1 MHSLLRM
8 LALLVSLLT
17 PAAASMLSLGD
28 AYFETIGDADSIP
41 DNNVTALVQDRRG
54 FIWIGTPNGLI
65 RFDGYRFVRYARD
78 PDNPESI
85 GGVFIRA
92 LLVASDGSLWV
103 GTDADGVSVM
113 DPASGR
119 FRRYRHDPA
128 DSGSLAHDQVRALAE
143 DRHGQIWLGTRAG
156 LERFDPARGVFEH
169 HTRVHGPGSTA
180 NDDRIFALLVDRA
193 GDLWIGSWNGL
204 SVRRET
210 SGAFERVGADGGPGS
225 ALAGQLIMSL
235 YQLRDG
241 RIGVGTA
248 QVGSHLIEPDTLA
261 STAIPPGLTHTPS
274 SNDSLALAMIQ
285 PRDDELWLGS
295 FGGITVVDTGSGRIL
310 HQIRPD
316 PSIGSSLAHAQIRCF
331 LADQAGQIWVGG
343 YSGGLQRHD
352 PHNDAIR
359 ILHHSPVQPGSLS
372 SPSISSV
379 LELANGEI
387 WLGTR
392 ENGIDVLDPARGI
405 VAGYRPNP
413 DDPQALGNG
422 MVISLAQ
429 TTDGAI
435 YAGTLA
441 GLYRHDPQTRQFT
454 AIGRPEGLSG
464 TTVRVLI
471 PEPGGDL
478 WVGSNTG
485 LARWQSQ
492 ARRAVD
498 IPTAEGHNL
507 AADVNA
513 LQLEPSGRLWV
524 GSAGGL
530 FVLEAGS
537 STLLAVHT
545 NDPAEDPTADSIVG
559 LLLDRQ
565 GQLWVDTSEGLL
577 RLRSW
582 DGRRASFDAVST
594 RLGFGGR
601 PFGANLLEDRRGR
614 IWTQRHVLDPARD
627 SIYELSRAD
636 GMDIGTAWFRSYAQ
650 TRAGLLLFGGSQGL
664 ALVDPE
670 RFEAWGYEP
679 PVVATEVRVDGRPR
693 ASADWADGLS
703 IPAAARTFSIEF
715 AALDYSAPQRIHY
728 AYQLRGFDADWIETD
743 ADRRIASYSN
753 LWPGDY
759 ELLIRGSNRS
769 GAWTDQK
776 LRIPVTVLPE
786 YWQTPWFAVL
796 AALALGGIGY
806 AGYKRHLAGIRRHER
821 ALAHMVTERTAELSV
836 AKERAEQTLEQLR
849 GTQKQLVVAEKMA
862 SLGQLVAGVAHEINT
877 PLGIALTA
885 ASVQSEQLGLL
896 KRQLAARELRA
907 SDLDQYVATASHA
920 AHLVDDHLARAA
932 HLVRSFRQVSVDRS
946 LDERRR
952 FVLLDYL
959 RDLVESLEVVWK
971 RRPIQMTLDCD
982 GALVLDSYPGTLGQ
996 IITTLAQN
1004 AVLHAYD
1011 PDVPGILRLQAR
1023 ALDAESIELSFA
1035 DDGKGIAS
1043 EDLPRVFEPFF
1054 TTRRSEGCVG
1064 LGLHVAFNQVHAR
1077 LGGHIEVHSS
1087 PGLGTRF
1094 LMRLPISAPA

>member
-1 MHSLLRM
+1 M
-8 LALLVSLLT
+8 LALLLSLVT
-17 PAAASMLSLGD
+17 PATASMLSLGD

-78 PDNPESI
+78 PDDPESI

-113 DPASGR
+113 NPGNGR

-128 DSGSLAHDQVRALAE
+128 NPASLAHDQVRALAE
-143 DRHGQIWLGTRAG
+143 DRQGQIWLGTRAG
-156 LERFDPARGVFEH
+156 LERFDPAKGVFEH
-169 HTRVHGPGSTA
+169 YTRVHGPSSTSG
-180 NDDRIFALLVDRA
+180 DDRIFALLVDRA

-204 SVRRET
+204 TVRRLQT
-210 SGAFERVGADGGPGS
+210 GAYLRVGKGDGVGS
-225 ALAGQLIMSL
+225 TLAGQLIMSL
-235 YQLRDG
+235 YQLGDG
-241 RIGVGTA
+241 RIGVGTSQA
-248 QVGSHLIEPDTLA
+248 GSHLIHPDTLE
-261 STAIPPGLTHTPS
+261 STAIPVGLEHTPS
-274 SNDSLALAMIQ
+274 SSDSLALAMIQ
-285 PRDDELWLGS
+285 PRDGELWLGS
-295 FGGITVVDTGSGRIL
+295 FGGVTVVDTDSGRIL
-310 HQIRPD
+310 RQIRPD
-316 PSIGSSLAHAQIRCF
+316 PSVGSSLAHAQIRCF
-331 LADQAGQIWVGG
+331 LADQAGQIWIGG

-352 PHNDAIR
+352 PQNDAIR
-359 ILHHSPVQPGSLS
+359 IVHHSPVQQGSLS

-379 LELANGEI
+379 LELASGEV

-392 ENGIDVLDPARGI
+392 ENGIDVLVPEQGVVR
-405 VAGYRPNP
+405 GYRPDP
-413 DDPQALGNG
+413 DNPQALGNG

-429 TTDGAI
+429 SADGAV

-441 GLYRHDPQTRQFT
+441 GLYRHDPQTGRFST
-454 AIGRPEGLSG
+454 IGRAEGLSG

-471 PEPGGDL
+471 PDASGDL
-478 WVGSNTG
+478 WIGSNTG
-485 LARWQSQ
+485 LARWQTQ
-492 ARRAVD
+492 TGRAVD
-498 IPTAEGHNL
+498 IPTTDGRSL

-513 LQLEPSGRLWV
+513 LQLESSGRLWV

-537 STLLAVHT
+537 KALLAVHT
-545 NDPAEDPTADSIVG
+545 ADTANDPTADSIVG
-559 LLLDRQ
+559 LLLDREDR
-565 GQLWVDTSEGLL
+565 LWVDTSEGLL
-577 RLRSW
+577 RMLSW
-582 DGRRASFDAVST
+582 DGRRASFDPVSA

-601 PFGANLLEDRRGR
+601 PFGANLLEDQRGR
-614 IWTQRHVLDPARD
+614 IWTQRHVLDPERD

-650 TRAGLLLFGGSQGL
+650 TGAGLLLFGGSQGL

-679 PVVATEVRVDGRPR
+679 PVVATEVRVDGRPQ

-703 IPAAARTFSIEF
+703 IPAAARTFSVDF
-715 AALDYSAPQRIHY
+715 AALDYSAPQRIRY
-728 AYQLRGFDADWIETD
+728 AYQLRGFDADWVETD
-743 ADRRIASYSN
+743 ADRRVASYSN

-769 GAWTDQK
+769 GAWTDQH
-776 LRIPVTVLPE
+776 LRIPVQVLPE
-786 YWQTPWFAVL
+786 YWQTPWFALL
-796 AALALGGIGY
+796 AALSLGVVGY
-806 AGYKRHLAGIRRHER
+806 AGYQRHLARIRRHER
-821 ALAHMVTERTAELSV
+821 ALASMVTERTAELSV

-885 ASVQSEQLGLL
+885 ASVQSEQLSAL
-896 KRQLAARELRA
+896 KRQLAAHELKA
-907 SDLDQYVATASHA
+907 SDLDQYVLTASHA

-971 RRPIQMTLDCD
+971 RRPIQMTLNCD
-982 GALVLDSYPGTLGQ
+982 SALSLDSFPGTLGQ

-1004 AVLHAYD
+1004 AVQHAYD
-1011 PDVPGILRLQAR
+1011 PEVPGILRLQAR

-1035 DDGKGIAS
+1035 DDGKGIAA

-1064 LGLHVAFNQVHAR
+1064 LGLHVAFNQVNAR

-1087 PGLGTRF
+1087 VGLGTRF
-1094 LMRLPISAPA
+1094 VLHLPISAPS

>member
-1 MHSLLRM
+1 MRALPWMLVLLLS
-8 LALLVSLLT
+8 LAL
-17 PAAASMLSLGD
+17 PAQASMLDLGD

-78 PDNPESI
+78 PDDPESI

-119 FRRYRHDPA
+119 FRRYRHDPS

-156 LERFDPARGVFEH
+156 LDRFDPARGVFEH
-169 HTRVHGPGSTA
+169 YAQVHGQSATA
-180 NDDRIFALLVDRA
+180 SDDRIFALLVDQA

-204 SVRRET
+204 SVRREK
-210 SGAFERVGADGGPGS
+210 SGAYLRVGADGGPGS
-225 ALAGQLIMSL
+225 ALVGQLIMSL

-248 QVGSHLIEPDTLA
+248 QVGSHLIHPDTLD
-261 STAIPPGLTHTPS
+261 SFAIPVGLTHTPS
-274 SNDSLALAMIQ
+274 SSDSLALAMIQ
-285 PRDDELWLGS
+285 PREDELWLGS
-295 FGGITVVDTGSGRIL
+295 FGGIAVVDTGSGRIVR
-310 HQIRPD
+310 QIRPD
-316 PSIGSSLAHAQIRCF
+316 PSIASSLAHAQIRCF

-352 PHNDAIR
+352 PQNDAVR
-359 ILHHSPVQPGSLS
+359 ILHHSPVQAGSLS

-379 LELANGEI
+379 LELATGEI

-392 ENGIDVLDPARGI
+392 ENGIDVLDPERGI
-405 VAGYRPNP
+405 VGGYRPDP

-429 TTDGAI
+429 TADGAV

-441 GLYRHDPQTRQFT
+441 GLYRQDPKTRQFSS
-454 AIGRPEGLSG
+454 IGRTEGLSG
-464 TTVRVLI
+464 TTVRVLM

-478 WVGSNTG
+478 WIGSNTG
-485 LARWQSQ
+485 LARWQTQSG
-492 ARRAVD
+492 RAID
-498 IPTAEGHNL
+498 ISTTEGSSL

-513 LQLEPSGRLWV
+513 LQLESSGRLWV

-537 STLLAVHT
+537 KALLAVHT
-545 NDPAEDPTADSIVG
+545 KDPANDPTADSIVG

-565 GQLWVDTSEGLL
+565 GRLWVDTSEGLL
-577 RLRSW
+577 RLLSW

-601 PFGANLLEDRRGR
+601 PFGANLLEDQRGR
-614 IWTQRHVLDPARD
+614 IWTQRHVLDPGRD

-636 GMDIGTAWFRSYAQ
+636 GMDIGTAWFRSYAK

-679 PVVATEVRVDGRPR
+679 PVVATEVRVDGRPQ
-693 ASADWADGLS
+693 ASAEWADGLL
-703 IPAAARTFSIEF
+703 IPAAARTFSVEF
-715 AALDYSAPQRIHY
+715 AALDYSAPQRIRY
-728 AYQLRGFDADWIETD
+728 AYQLRGFDAEWIETD

-769 GAWTDQK
+769 GAWTDQN
-776 LRIPVTVLPE
+776 LRIPVKVLPE
-786 YWQTPWFAVL
+786 YWQTPWFAML

-806 AGYKRHLAGIRRHER
+806 AGYRRHLARIRRHER

-896 KRQLAARELRA
+896 KRQLAAHELKA
-907 SDLDQYVATASHA
+907 SDLERYVTTASHA

-971 RRPIQMTLDCD
+971 RRPIQMTLNCD
-982 GALVLDSYPGTLGQ
+982 SALVLDSYPGTLGQ
-996 IITTLAQN
+996 IVTTLAQN
-1004 AVLHAYD
+1004 AVQHAYE
-1011 PDVPGILRLQAR
+1011 PGVPGILRLQAR
-1023 ALDAESIELSFA
+1023 ALDGEHIELSFA
-1035 DDGKGIAS
+1035 DDGKGIAA

-1064 LGLHVAFNQVHAR
+1064 LGLHVAFNQVNAR
-1077 LGGHIEVHSS
+1077 LGGHIQVHSS

-1094 LMRLPISAPA
+1094 VLRLPVSAPA